1 MNLKLS
7 SLPYFERWFIVGAII
22 GVVAGAGALAFYY
35 AIRLFEIIFF
45 THIVGMPI
53 PRPLGEG
60 GSAVYHFFA
69 LRYYLIPVVVAAG
82 GLLSGIIVYTF
93 DPSSEGHGT
102 DAAIR
107 AFHNNHGKIK
117 RRTPLV
123 KTIASAITIGSGGSA
138 GREGPTALIAAGI
151 GSFLAD
157 VLGLSPKDRRIA
169 VAVGIGAGI
178 GTIFKAPIGGAV
190 LGAEILYR
198 RDFESEVI
206 FPSLVASSIG
216 YSIFASVVG
225 FEPIFGDY
233 IEPFNVLRLPFY
245 AILGIVAGVMSILYI
260 KTFYGIRNIFKKW
273 HVPNHIKP
281 MIGGAVVGII
291 ALLFPEILGTGYG
304 WVEILELGKFNE
316 LVTFGLPIILLL
328 IMLPFVKIIATSFTV
343 SSGGSGGVFAPGIFI
358 GASLGALFGVL
369 FHLLVPGVVP
379 EVAPFVIIGMLS
391 FFGAAGKVPL
401 AVILMVVE
409 MTGSLQLL
417 PGAMLAVSIAYI
429 VSGTKYSIYESQVE
443 QRRDSPAN
451 MGEYHTPLLLEM
463 KVSSLKIRNDIY
475 ADLYYTI
482 YRADNIMKEND
493 LLSLPVVYH
502 DKLMGAVYLYDID
515 NKSYGYVKD
524 YYRPGISYV
533 KLDNSAENAW
543 ELMMRNRTKWC
554 AVVENG
560 KFIGIITL
568 ESILN
573 KYEDNVKT
581 IRAQESEQ

>member
-22 GVVAGAGALAFYY
+22 GIVAGLGALAFYY

-93 DPSSEGHGT
+93 DPSAEGHGT

-117 RRTPLV
+117 RRTPVV

-178 GTIFKAPIGGAV
+178 GTIFKAPIGGSV

-233 IEPFNVLRLPFY
+233 VEAFNVLRLPFY
-245 AILGIVAGVMSILYI
+245 AVLGLVAGVMSILYI
-260 KTFYGIRNIFKKW
+260 RTFYGLRNVFKKW
-273 HVPNHIKP
+273 HVPNHVKP

-316 LVTFGLPIILLL
+316 LVTFGLPVLIIL

-369 FHLLVPGVVP
+369 FHFFVPGIVP
-379 EVAPFVIIGMLS
+379 VVAPFVIIGMLS

-524 YYRPGISYV
+524 YYKPGISYV

-560 KFIGIITL
+560 KFMGIITL
-568 ESILN
+568 ESILDR
-573 KYEDNVKT
+573 YEENVKT

>member
-7 SLPYFERWFIVGAII
+7 SLPYFQRWFIVGAII
-22 GVVAGAGALAFYY
+22 GIVAGFGALAFYY

-45 THIVGMPI
+45 THIIGMSI

-60 GSAVYHFFA
+60 GSTVYHFFA
-69 LRYYLIPVVVAAG
+69 IRYYLIPVVVAAG

-233 IEPFNVLRLPFY
+233 IEAFSVFRLPFY
-245 AILGIVAGVMSILYI
+245 AFLGLVAGVMAILYI
-260 KTFYGIRNIFKKW
+260 RTFYGIRNVFKKW

-328 IMLPFVKIIATSFTV
+328 ILLPFVKIIATSFTV

-369 FHLLVPGVVP
+369 FHLLVPGIVP

-429 VSGTKYSIYESQVE
+429 ASGTKYSIYESQVD

-482 YRADNIMKEND
+482 YRADNIMKDND

-524 YYRPGISYV
+524 YYKPGISYI

-543 ELMMRNRTKWC
+543 ELMMKNRTKWC
-554 AVVENG
+554 AVVDDG

-568 ESILN
+568 ESILD
-573 KYEDNVKT
+573 KYEENVKV
-581 IRAQESEQ
+581 IRIGDSE